1 MDLIFHEKQEG
12 SLCGQH
18 CLNNLLQGAYFSA
31 VDLADL
37 ASQLDETERSHL
49 GPNSSSTSHNMDDS
63 GYFSIQVLQK
73 ALEIWNIYLFPFKS
87 SRPEAVAARND
98 AHSQKAYIC
107 NFQDHWFSIRKIGS
121 QWFNLNSMN
130 SGPELISD
138 TYLSLFLAQL
148 QTDGYSIFVVS
159 GNLPACDA
167 DAILKLAPVE
177 VSKVKSNVTSRPA
190 QDMNSDLEK
199 ALAESRKMNEEN
211 DESLQR
217 ALQES
222 LLEYEKVQNTDLSL
236 SQGPSHVPTNQEE
249 LRRKRLQKFDSASN

>member
-1 MDLIFHEKQEG
+1 MNFVKQQEG

-49 GPNSSSTSHNMDDS
+49 GSNSSSTSHNMDDS

-73 ALEIWNIYLFPFKS
+73 ALDIWNICLFSFKS

-121 QWFNLNSMN
+121 QWFNLNSMH

-159 GNLPACDA
+159 GNLPDCDA

-177 VSKVKSNVTSRPA
+177 AGKLKTDANSRPVL
-190 QDMNSDLEK
+190 DSNSGKIFFYHYLYFSNFFWK
-199 ALAESRKMNEEN
+199 RIYPS
-211 DESLQR
+211 SF
-217 ALQES
+217 
-222 LLEYEKVQNTDLSL
+222 LLLTSPNMCVLFRINQIYETSV
-236 SQGPSHVPTNQEE
+236 
-249 LRRKRLQKFDSASN
+249 KFTHKQI

>member
-49 GPNSSSTSHNMDDS
+49 GSNSSSTSHNMDDS

-73 ALEIWNIYLFPFKS
+73 ALEIWNICLFSFKS
-87 SRPEAVAARND
+87 SRPEAVAARID

-107 NFQDHWFSIRKIGS
+107 NFQDHWFSIRKIGL
-121 QWFNLNSMN
+121 QWFNLNSMH
-130 SGPELISD
+130 SAPELISD

-159 GNLPACDA
+159 GNLPDCDA
-167 DAILKLAPVE
+167 DAILKLAPIE
-177 VSKVKSNVTSRPA
+177 ANKVKLNQTPRSGSENS
-190 QDMNSDLEK
+190 SDLEK
-199 ALAESRKMNEEN
+199 ALEESRQMNEEN

-217 ALQES
+217 ALKES
-222 LLEYEKVQNTDLSL
+222 LQEYEKNQTSDIPQCQST
-236 SQGPSHVPTNQEE
+236 SRIPATQEE
-249 LRRKRLQKFDSASN
+249 LRRKRLEKFGSSSN